1 MRAMQ
6 AQTLVAI
13 LESAPSV
20 TRDGDAFVFDPEHR
34 ATLYLARPGHTT
46 TLSDLVRVEA
56 KAGFVRAEAKDRTVH
71 FVVVDEIAGLSIRPP
86 RESSGGSPS
95 RTGF

>member
-1 MRAMQ
+1 MQ
-6 AQTLVAI
+6 RETLLAI
-13 LESAPSV
+13 LEAAPSV

-46 TLSDLVRVEA
+46 SLSDLVRVEPRA
-56 KAGFVRAEAKDRTVH
+56 AYLRAEAKDRTVH
-71 FVVVDEIAGLSIRPP
+71 FVVVEEIAGLSVRPP
-86 RESSGGSPS
+86 RDASTPAA